1 MHFFVFIP
9 RRVVMAIEKEME
21 MLLRLQSVD
30 YDLGELDRSKDY
42 LPEMINNLEHE
53 IADTKTALEASEKEL
68 TEQNLLNNRLDLEL
82 TTLNQELAKFQKQM
96 MIIKTNKEYDAIT
109 NEIANRKVRIS
120 EIEEEILKA
129 LTLIDDL
136 KEKIKE
142 YKGKLEEIEK
152 GNEDELVHL
161 REELGSIDDKIKIKE
176 GNRKNITVRIEKKLL
191 ATYERVR
198 KGRGNQVVVAI
209 RKRACGACYKS
220 IPPQMIQ
227 EIRKGEIIYTCD
239 NCGRILIWT
248 DKSG

>member
-1 MHFFVFIP
+1 MV
-9 RRVVMAIEKEME
+9 IEKELE
-21 MLLRLQSVD
+21 MLLKLQSID

-53 IADTKTALEASEKEL
+53 IADTRTALEASEKEF
-68 TEQNLLNNRLDLEL
+68 TEQNLLNERLDLEL

-96 MIIKTNKEYDAIT
+96 MVIKTNKEYDAIT
-109 NEIANRKVRIS
+109 NEIANRKLRIS

-129 LTLIDDL
+129 LTQIDDL

-142 YKGKLEEIEK
+142 YKGKLDEIEK
-152 GNEDELVHL
+152 RNEDELVHL

-191 ATYERVR
+191 ATYERVK
-198 KGRGNQVVVAI
+198 KGRGNQVVVTI
-209 RKRACGACYKS
+209 KKRACGACYKG
-220 IPPQMIQ
+220 IPPQVIQ

-239 NCGRILIWT
+239 NCGRILLWNEQ
-248 DKSG
+248 SG

>member
-1 MHFFVFIP
+1 MV
-9 RRVVMAIEKEME
+9 IEKELE
-21 MLLRLQSVD
+21 MLLKLQSVD

-142 YKGKLEEIEK
+142 YKGKLDEIEK
-152 GNEDELVHL
+152 SNEDELVHL

-209 RKRACGACYKS
+209 RKRACGACYKGV
-220 IPPQMIQ
+220 PPQIIQ
-227 EIRKGEIIYTCD
+227 EIRKGERVYTCD
-239 NCGRILIWT
+239 NCGRMLLWNEQ
-248 DKSG
+248 SG

>member
-1 MHFFVFIP
+1 
-9 RRVVMAIEKEME
+9 MAIEKEME

-53 IADTKTALEASEKEL
+53 ITDTRTALEASEKEL

-82 TTLNQELAKFQKQM
+82 TTLNQELAKFQQQM
-96 MIIKTNKEYDAIT
+96 MVIKTNKEYDAIT

-142 YKGKLEEIEK
+142 YKGKLDEIEK

-176 GNRKNITVRIEKKLL
+176 GDRKNITVRIDKKLL

-209 RKRACGACYKS
+209 KKRACGACYKGV
-220 IPPQMIQ
+220 PPQIIQ
-227 EIRKGEIIYTCD
+227 EIRKGEMIYTCD
-239 NCGRILIWT
+239 NCGRILLWNEQ
-248 DKSG
+248 SG

>member
-1 MHFFVFIP
+1 MV
-9 RRVVMAIEKEME
+9 IEKELE
-21 MLLRLQSVD
+21 MLLKLQSVD

-53 IADTKTALEASEKEL
+53 IADTRTALEASEKEL

-96 MIIKTNKEYDAIT
+96 MMIKTNKEYDAIT

-142 YKGKLEEIEK
+142 YKGKLDEIEK
-152 GNEDELVHL
+152 SNEDELVHL

-209 RKRACGACYKS
+209 KKRACGACYKG
-220 IPPQMIQ
+220 IPPQVIQ
-227 EIRKGEIIYTCD
+227 EMRKGEIIYTCD
-239 NCGRILIWT
+239 NCGRILLWNEQ
-248 DKSG
+248 SG

>member
-1 MHFFVFIP
+1 
-9 RRVVMAIEKEME
+9 MAIEKEME

-129 LTLIDDL
+129 LTRIDDL

-142 YKGKLEEIEK
+142 YKGKLDEIEK
-152 GNEDELVHL
+152 SNEDELVHL

-176 GNRKNITVRIEKKLL
+176 GDRKNVTVRIDKKLL
-191 ATYERVR
+191 ATYERVK

-209 RKRACGACYKS
+209 KKRACGACYKGV
-220 IPPQMIQ
+220 PPQIIQ
-227 EIRKGEIIYTCD
+227 EIRKGEMIYSCD
-239 NCGRILIWT
+239 NCGRILFWNEQ
-248 DKSG
+248 SG